1 MRGSDGGAVLNVQH
15 EVAAHTC
22 ARAHTHAHTN
32 TLDGQNENPTAATYD
47 SFHPELM
54 TQKERWQ

>member
-22 ARAHTHAHTN
+22 ARAHTH
-32 TLDGQNENPTAATYD
+32 TLTQTHWTDRMKIQQLLPTTP
-47 SFHPELM
+47 STLS
-54 TQKERWQ
+54 